1 MFTLLGEY
9 CDVISVS
16 LTDSKCKQTEKRSNS
31 TVCTNGRYM
40 KRDGALPSLFSHFS
54 YVRSLRSHGWKHVR
68 LLFRLDVMVCVCA
81 CRVQCLCD
89 ASEPSRK
96 TACRQHW
103 QFFQRPNRFRATI
116 KLINILKSRCERNP
130 AAISTSIE
138 HHGDALQL
146 QLFIRARM
154 NSIERKPR
162 THGTAIIVH
171 YPSIF
176 FLLFS
181 DVIY

>member
-1 MFTLLGEY
+1 
-9 CDVISVS
+9 
-16 LTDSKCKQTEKRSNS
+16 
-31 TVCTNGRYM
+31 M
-40 KRDGALPSLFSHFS
+40 KRDGVLSRLSSPTFHTSVRYDRTDENTFVYCSGWLLWCALL
-54 YVRSLRSHGWKHVR
+54 Y
-68 LLFRLDVMVCVCA
+68 
-81 CRVQCLCD
+81 RVQCLCD
-89 ASEPSRK
+89 ASESSRK
-96 TACRQHW
+96 TAYRLHC

-116 KLINILKSRCERNP
+116 KLINILKSRRERNP

-154 NSIERKPR
+154 NSIERKQR

-171 YPSIF
+171 YPSISIF
-176 FLLFS
+176 FFS